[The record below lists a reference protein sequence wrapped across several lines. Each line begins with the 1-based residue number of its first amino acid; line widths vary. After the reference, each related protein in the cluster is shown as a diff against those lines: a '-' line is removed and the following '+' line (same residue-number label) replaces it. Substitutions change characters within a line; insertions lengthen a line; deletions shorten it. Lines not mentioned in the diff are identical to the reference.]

1 MYIYDKA
8 ADLAM
13 MVEIAVNQAL
23 EKTETSDEYDKRVG
37 YDPVTHTTAKQ
48 RAEADEDGI
57 CMNVIGEYV
66 CLRNRGDN
74 I

>member
-1 MYIYDKA
+1 MYIYTE
-8 ADLAM
+8 ADDIAM

-23 EKTETSDEYDKRVG
+23 EKSETSDEFNKRVG

-48 RAEADEDGI
+48 RADADEDGI

-66 CLRNRGDN
+66 CLRSKGE
-74 I
+74 